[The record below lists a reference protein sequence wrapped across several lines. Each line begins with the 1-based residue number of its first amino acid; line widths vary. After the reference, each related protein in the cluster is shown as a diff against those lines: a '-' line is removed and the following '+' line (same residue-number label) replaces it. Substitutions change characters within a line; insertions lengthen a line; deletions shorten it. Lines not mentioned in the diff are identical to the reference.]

1 MKRRE
6 GLRERWKD
14 GEGIGEEKEN
24 EQRAGERG
32 QRFVQGSLETSD
44 FVI

>member
-1 MKRRE
+1 MYKPKCVRENRGMKRRE

-24 EQRAGERG
+24 EQRAGERAE
-32 QRFVQGSLETSD
+32 V
-44 FVI
+44 